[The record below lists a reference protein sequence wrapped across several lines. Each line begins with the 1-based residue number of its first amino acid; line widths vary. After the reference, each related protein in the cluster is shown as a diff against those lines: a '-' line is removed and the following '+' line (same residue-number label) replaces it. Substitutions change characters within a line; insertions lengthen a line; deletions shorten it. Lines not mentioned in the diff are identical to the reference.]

1 MNLLQPF
8 GIKTP
13 ADQDIEE
20 NRTGGINVSILLM
33 KKLRSERVTYF
44 PQTTQLVIDES
55 GTENQVFRLQLQ
67 STTLPGPHSLPD
79 QAIAHPSCT
88 CGALIA
94 MPVTTLLRSG
104 SFLGAHGMWDLSPLP
119 RNGTHVTCIVRQIL
133 NHWTAGESQL
143 CLFWHSR
150 PLGPVTAALGSYPH
164 PLPEGQPSLGVLV
177 PCDLQEEE
185 TIALKVE
192 GGSQWPE
199 AEGL

>member
-13 ADQDIEE
+13 ADQDIEG

-67 STTLPGPHSLPD
+67 STALPGPHSLPD
-79 QAIAHPSCT
+79 QGIAHPSCT
-88 CGALIA
+88 CGALIT
-94 MPVTTLLRSG
+94 MPVTLLRSG
-104 SFLGAHGMWDLSPLP
+104 SFFWAHGMWDLSPLT
-119 RNGTHVTCIVRQIL
+119 RNGTHVPCIVRQIL
-133 NHWTAGESQL
+133 IHWTAGEAQALPFLAQSPPWALSQQPWAHIL
-143 CLFWHSR
+143 ILFQKGS
-150 PLGPVTAALGSYPH
+150 PVLESH
-164 PLPEGQPSLGVLV
+164 VS
-177 PCDLQEEE
+177 CDLQEEE

-192 GGSQWPE
+192 GGFPVARS
-199 AEGL
+199 